1 MQKSQ
6 DELIS
11 ELAIVMERFLAQGS
25 ELEFAYK
32 ALEMQTEQ
40 LKKMQEEVN
49 QSRVLSAL
57 GEMAAT
63 VAHEIRNPLGGIGGY
78 ASLLARSIPPEDPKR
93 KYVDKI
99 IGGIS
104 SLNKIVGNLLAYTRK
119 TNLQKQ
125 NTDLVTWAEA
135 ILAHAEIE
143 IEKEKKQLFIE
154 RNFPS
159 EPLNAEIDAER
170 LQQVMLNLLM
180 NAIQAI
186 ETDGKISVG
195 ISSNERF
202 AEITV
207 ADTGNGIEPEHLKN
221 IFTPFFTTKEQGTGL
236 GLAIVKKIVDLHEGE
251 ITVESS
257 TGKGTLFCIKIPL
270 QSNNAPLPSGIG

>member
-25 ELEFAYK
+25 ELELAYK

-125 NTDLVTWAEA
+125 STDLVNWAEA

-143 IEKEKKQLFIE
+143 IEKEKKQLSIE
-154 RNFPS
+154 RNFPA

-186 ETDGKISVG
+186 EADGKISVG
-195 ISSNERF
+195 ISSNEKY

-207 ADTGNGIEPEHLKN
+207 TDTGNGIEPEHLKN

-251 ITVESS
+251 ITVES
-257 TGKGTLFCIKIPL
+257 TIGKGTSFRIKIPF
-270 QSNNAPLPSGIG
+270 QSNSALLPSGMG

>member
-1 MQKSQ
+1 M
-6 DELIS
+6 DS
-11 ELAIVMERFLAQGS
+11 ELSLSTVMERFTAQTDAL
-25 ELEFAYK
+25 ELAYK
-32 ALEMQTEQ
+32 ALEMQAEQ

-63 VAHEIRNPLGGIGGY
+63 VAHEIRNPLAGINGY
-78 ASLLARSIPPEDPKR
+78 VSLLARGIPPEDPKR

-99 IGGIS
+99 MGGIA
-104 SLNKIVGNLLAYTRK
+104 SLNKIVINLLAYTKK
-119 TNLQKQ
+119 TTLQKQ
-125 NTDLVTWAEA
+125 KLDLVAWAEA

-143 IEKEKKQLFIE
+143 IEKEKKKIGVE
-154 RNFPS
+154 RSFPA
-159 EPLNAEIDAER
+159 EPLSAEIDGER
-170 LQQVMLNLLM
+170 LQQVMLNLLI

-186 ETDGKISVG
+186 ETEGKITVD
-195 ISSNERF
+195 IHSNENF

-207 ADTGNGIEPEHLKN
+207 ADTGKGIEQENLKN

-251 ITVESS
+251 ISVESII
-257 TGKGTLFCIKIPL
+257 GKGTKFCIKVPL
-270 QSNNAPLPSGIG
+270 LNY

>member
-6 DELIS
+6 EELIS
-11 ELAIVMERFLAQGS
+11 ELATVMERFLAQSG
-25 ELEFAYK
+25 ELELAYK
-32 ALEMQTEQ
+32 ALELQTEE
-40 LKKMQEEVN
+40 LKKMQEEVQ

-104 SLNKIVGNLLAYTRK
+104 SLNKIVSNLLVYTRK

-125 NTDLVTWAEA
+125 NTDLVAWAEA

-143 IEKEKKQLFIE
+143 IEKEKKKVSIE
-154 RNFPS
+154 RNFPA
-159 EPLNAEIDAER
+159 EPLNAEIDSER
-170 LQQVMLNLLM
+170 LQQVMLNLLI
-180 NAIQAI
+180 NGIQAI
-186 ETDGKISVG
+186 ESEGKIFVS
-195 ISSNERF
+195 IRSNENI

-207 ADTGNGIEPEHLKN
+207 ADTGCGIEPEYLKN

-236 GLAIVKKIVDLHEGE
+236 GLAIAKKIVDLHEGE
-251 ITVESS
+251 ILVES
-257 TGKGTLFCIKIPL
+257 TPGKGTSFCIKL
-270 QSNNAPLPSGIG
+270 QKAYPRLPEPGRGV

>member
-1 MQKSQ
+1 MADSKSQ
-6 DELIS
+6 EEIAS
-11 ELAIVMERFLAQGS
+11 ELTSVMERFLAQSG

-32 ALEMQTEQ
+32 ALEMQAEQ
-40 LKKMQEEVN
+40 IQKMQEEIH

-63 VAHEIRNPLGGIGGY
+63 VAHEIRNPLGGIAGY

-104 SLNKIVGNLLAYTRK
+104 SLNKIVSNLLVYTRK
-119 TNLQKQ
+119 RNLQKQ
-125 NTDLVTWAEA
+125 STDLVAWAEA
-135 ILAHAEIE
+135 ILSHAEIE
-143 IEKEKKQLFIE
+143 IEKEKKKVRIE
-154 RNFPS
+154 RDFPA
-159 EPLNAEIDAER
+159 EPLNAKIDSEK
-170 LQQVMLNLLM
+170 LQQVMLNLLI
-180 NAIQAI
+180 NGIQAI
-186 ETDGKISVG
+186 EAEGKIFVSIKLNG
-195 ISSNERF
+195 KA

-207 ADTGNGIEPEHLKN
+207 ADTGKGIDQEHLKN

-251 ITVESS
+251 ISVQSEPN
-257 TGKGTLFCIKIPL
+257 KGTQFCIR
-270 QSNNAPLPSGIG
+270 IGV

>member
-1 MQKSQ
+1 VVGSKSQ
-6 DELIS
+6 EEITS
-11 ELAIVMERFLAQGS
+11 ELTSVMERFLAQSS

-32 ALEMQTEQ
+32 ALEMQAEQ
-40 LKKMQEEVN
+40 IKKMQEEIH

-63 VAHEIRNPLGGIGGY
+63 VAHEIRNPLGGIAGY

-104 SLNKIVGNLLAYTRK
+104 SLNKIVSNLLVYTRK

-125 NTDLVTWAEA
+125 NTDLVAWAEA
-135 ILAHAEIE
+135 ILLHAEVE
-143 IEKEKKQLFIE
+143 IEKENKKVSIE
-154 RNFPS
+154 RDFPA
-159 EPLNAEIDAER
+159 EPLNANIDNEK
-170 LQQVMLNLLM
+170 LQQVMLNLLI
-180 NAIQAI
+180 NGIQAI
-186 ETDGKISVG
+186 ETEGKIFVSIKQNG
-195 ISSNERF
+195 NF

-207 ADTGNGIEPEHLKN
+207 ADTGKGIEDEHLKN

-251 ITVESS
+251 ISVKSEV
-257 TGKGTLFCIKIPL
+257 GKGTEFCIKI
-270 QSNNAPLPSGIG
+270 GV

>member
-6 DELIS
+6 EELIN
-11 ELAIVMERFLAQGS
+11 ELSVVMERFTAQS
-25 ELEFAYK
+25 DALELAYK
-32 ALEMQTEQ
+32 ALEIQAQQ

-63 VAHEIRNPLGGIGGY
+63 VAHEIRNPLSGIASY
-78 ASLLARSIPPEDPKR
+78 TSLLVRNIPPGDPKR

-99 IGGIS
+99 VGGVN
-104 SLNKIVGNLLAYTRK
+104 SLNKIVGNLLVYTKK

-125 NTDLVTWAEA
+125 STDLAVWAEA

-143 IEKEKKQLFIE
+143 IENTKKNVSIE
-154 RNFPS
+154 RDFPE
-159 EPLNAEIDAER
+159 EPLNAEIDGDR
-170 LQQVMLNLLM
+170 LQQVMLNLLI
-180 NAIQAI
+180 NGIQAI
-186 ETDGKISVG
+186 ETEGKISVG
-195 ISSNERF
+195 IRSNKNF
-202 AEITV
+202 AEIIV
-207 ADTGNGIEPEHLKN
+207 ADTGKGIEPEHLKD

-251 ITVESS
+251 ISVES
-257 TGKGTLFCIKIPL
+257 TPGKGTKFCIRVPI
-270 QSNNAPLPSGIG
+270 

>member
-6 DELIS
+6 DELMNEFS
-11 ELAIVMERFLAQGS
+11 VFMERFSAQS
-25 ELEFAYK
+25 DALELAYK
-32 ALEMQTEQ
+32 ALEMQSEQ

-63 VAHEIRNPLGGIGGY
+63 VAHEIGNPLGGIGGY
-78 ASLLARSIPPEDPKR
+78 ASLLARGIPPEDPKR

-104 SLNKIVGNLLAYTRK
+104 SLNKIVGNLLAYTKK
-119 TNLQKQ
+119 THLQKQ
-125 NTDLVTWAEA
+125 KTDLVAWAEA

-143 IEKEKKQLFIE
+143 IEKEKKKVSLE
-154 RNFPS
+154 RDFPA
-159 EPLNAEIDAER
+159 EFLNAEIDGER
-170 LQQVMLNLLM
+170 LQQVMLNLLI
-180 NAIQAI
+180 NGIQAI
-186 ETDGKISVG
+186 EVEGKISVS
-195 ISSNERF
+195 IRSNENF

-207 ADTGNGIEPEHLKN
+207 ADTGKGIKPENLKN

-251 ITVESS
+251 ILVESIP
-257 TGKGTLFCIKIPL
+257 GKGTKFCLKIP
-270 QSNNAPLPSGIG
+270 I

>member
-1 MQKSQ
+1 VQKSQ
-6 DELIS
+6 EELIS
-11 ELAIVMERFLAQGS
+11 EFSTVMERFSAQS
-25 ELEFAYK
+25 DALELAYK
-32 ALEMQTEQ
+32 ALEMQAEQ

-78 ASLLARSIPPEDPKR
+78 ASLLARGIPPEDPRR

-125 NTDLVTWAEA
+125 STDLMAWAET
-135 ILAHAEIE
+135 ILAHAEVE
-143 IEKEKKQLFIE
+143 IEKEKKKVSIE
-154 RNFPS
+154 RNFPA
-159 EPLNAEIDAER
+159 EPLNAEIDGER
-170 LQQVMLNLLM
+170 LQQVMLNLLI
-180 NAIQAI
+180 NGIQAI
-186 ETDGKISVG
+186 EAEGKISVG
-195 ISSNERF
+195 IRSNENF

-207 ADTGNGIEPEHLKN
+207 ADTGKGIEQENLKN

-251 ITVESS
+251 ISVESAA
-257 TGKGTLFCIKIPL
+257 GKGTVFCIKIPL
-270 QSNNAPLPSGIG
+270 S

>member
-1 MQKSQ
+1 MQRTQ
-6 DELIS
+6 EELIS
-11 ELAIVMERFLAQGS
+11 ELATVMERFLAQSG
-25 ELEFAYK
+25 ELELAYK

-40 LKKMQEEVN
+40 LKKMQEEVH

-104 SLNKIVGNLLAYTRK
+104 SLNKIVSNLLVYTKK

-125 NTDLVTWAEA
+125 NTDLITWTEA

-143 IEKEKKQLFIE
+143 IEKEKKKLYIE
-154 RNFPS
+154 RNFPTGS
-159 EPLNAEIDAER
+159 LNVEIDGER
-170 LQQVMLNLLM
+170 LQQVMLNLLI
-180 NAIQAI
+180 NGIQAI
-186 ETDGKISVG
+186 ETEGKISVD
-195 ISSNERF
+195 IRSNEKF
-202 AEITV
+202 AEIIV
-207 ADTGNGIEPEHLKN
+207 ADTGKGIEPEHLKN

-251 ITVESS
+251 ISVESS
-257 TGKGTLFCIKIPL
+257 VGKGTSFYIRIPI
-270 QSNNAPLPSGIG
+270 QSNNASLPSGMG